1 MTDAYTLDLTL
12 KLRNELYSRF
22 GEYPY
27 VVASRLKRTKL
38 DPNRERNQASFN
50 VPLAAQAWDEYH
62 GYIQQARAN
71 ITSTSGPGI
80 LFDIHGH
87 GRPEQWAMLGYLING
102 PELEDDT
109 FTVDQTSIK
118 ALVQRSGTEN
128 FESILRGVTSLGVYM
143 ENEGF
148 DAVPSIAHPHP
159 DGASFYRGGYIT
171 REYGS
176 IDSGTIDAIQIESPS
191 TFRRERFDMYVAALG
206 EAIETFVL
214 KHYSSLTEQPLSEK
228 TDPTSGAAGMAPVFG
243 SLLVSVCATLIVS
256 L

>member
-1 MTDAYTLDLTL
+1 M
-12 KLRNELYSRF
+12 
-22 GEYPY
+22 
-27 VVASRLKRTKL
+27 VSRLKRTKL
-38 DPNRERNQASFN
+38 DPNRERNEGTFN

-62 GYIQQARAN
+62 GYIQQAQAD
-71 ITSTSGPGI
+71 ITRTHGHGI
-80 LFDIHGH
+80 LFEMHGH
-87 GRPEQWAMLGYLING
+87 RGPEQWAMLGYLING
-102 PELEDDT
+102 PELEYDT

-128 FESILRGVTSLGVYM
+128 FESILRGVTSLGAYL

-148 DAVPSIAHPHP
+148 DAVPSITHPHP
-159 DGASFYRGGYIT
+159 NGTFFHHGGYIT

-176 IDSGTIDAIQIESPS
+176 IEGGTIDAIQIESPS

-214 KHYSSLTEQPLSEK
+214 KHYLSSTKQPLSEK
-228 TDPTSGAAGMAPVFG
+228 TDPTSGATGMAPVFV
-243 SLLVSVCATLIVS
+243 SLIISVCATLIVS